1 MADNSIMTNISAVQ
15 NYGKDLDRFAKDL
28 RRLFNDLEKRTD
40 AIGNIWKDD
49 QFKKFHEE
57 FKQNIK
63 KYVLE
68 SATKM
73 ELQANYISKII
84 ELQRQIQQTKNY

>member
-15 NYGKDLDRFAKDL
+15 NYGKGLSDFAKQL
-28 RRLFNDLEKRTD
+28 QGKFKDLERATD
-40 AIGNIWKDD
+40 AIGNIWNDD
-49 QFKKFHEE
+49 QFKKFHDE

-63 KYVLE
+63 KSILE
-68 SATKM
+68 ATTKM
-73 ELQANYISKII
+73 ELQANYIKKII